1 MILIADSGSTKTD
14 WMLLHSKGL
23 RKGEIIATFHTQGI
37 TPIHQTP
44 DVIRHI
50 LGQELMSQLS
60 TFPRAQLIDSGEL
73 EGSLL
78 SKVKVYFYGSGC
90 TPAHVPMMTQML
102 GEVFSPQ
109 QVEVHSDLMAAAR
122 ALCQREAGIA
132 CILGTGAN
140 SCLYDGQDIVQ
151 NTPALGYILGDEGGG
166 AVLGRM
172 FMNAIFKNPQYADI
186 RDEYLKKEKLTQADI
201 INKVYRE
208 PLANRFLA
216 TTSLFIS
223 ERMDNPLLKQLV
235 VDNFRQFFRCNIVPY
250 QHPELPVHFVGSMAS
265 NYPEALKEA
274 AKKENFHVGTIVQ
287 SPIEGL
293 VKYHSL

>member
-1 MILIADSGSTKTD
+1 MILIADSGGTKTD

-78 SKVKVYFYGSGC
+78 SKVKVFFYGSGC

-140 SCLYDGQDIVQ
+140 SCLYDGENIVQ

-172 FMNAIFKNPQYADI
+172 FMNAIFKNPQFADI

-216 TTSLFIS
+216 TTSLFIA

-250 QHPELPVHFVGSMAS
+250 QHPELPVHFVGSMADA
-265 NYPEALKEA
+265 YPEALKEA
-274 AKKENFHVGTIVQ
+274 AKKEKFRVGTIVK
-287 SPIEGL
+287 SPIDGL
-293 VKYHSL
+293 VKYHSI

>member
-1 MILIADSGSTKTD
+1 MILLADSGGTKTD

-37 TPIHQTP
+37 TPIHQTS

-73 EGSLL
+73 DGSLL
-78 SKVKVYFYGSGC
+78 SAVKVFFYGSGC
-90 TPAHVPMMTQML
+90 TPAHVPIMTQML

-122 ALCQREAGIA
+122 ALCQHEAGIA

-140 SCLYDGQDIVQ
+140 SCLYDGQNIVQ

-172 FMNAIFKNPQYADI
+172 FMNAIFKNPKFADI

-216 TTSLFIS
+216 TTSLFIV
-223 ERMDNPLLKQLV
+223 ERMDNPLLRKLV

-250 QHPELPVHFVGSMAS
+250 QHPELPVHFVGSMAHA
-265 NYPEALKEA
+265 YPEALQEA
-274 AKKENFHVGTIVQ
+274 AQKEGFHVGTIVQ

-293 VKYHSL
+293 VKYHSM

>member
-1 MILIADSGSTKTD
+1 MILIADSGGTKTD

-73 EGSLL
+73 DGSLL
-78 SKVKVYFYGSGC
+78 SAVKVFFYGSGC

-140 SCLYDGQDIVQ
+140 SCLYDGKYIVQ

-216 TTSLFIS
+216 TTSLFIA

-265 NYPEALKEA
+265 SYPEALKEA
-274 AKKENFHVGTIVQ
+274 AKKEKFHVGTIVQ

>member
-78 SKVKVYFYGSGC
+78 SKVKVFFYGSGC

-140 SCLYDGQDIVQ
+140 SCLYDGENIVQ

-172 FMNAIFKNPQYADI
+172 FMNAIFKNPQFADI

-216 TTSLFIS
+216 TTSLFIA

-250 QHPELPVHFVGSMAS
+250 QHPELPVHFVGSMAHA
-265 NYPEALKEA
+265 YPEALKEA
-274 AKKENFHVGTIVQ
+274 AQMEGFHVGTIVQ
-287 SPIEGL
+287 SPIDGL
-293 VKYHSL
+293 VRYHSI

>member
-1 MILIADSGSTKTD
+1 MILIADSGGTKTD

-44 DVIRHI
+44 DAIRHI

-73 EGSLL
+73 DGSLL
-78 SKVKVYFYGSGC
+78 SAVKVFFYGSGC

-140 SCLYDGQDIVQ
+140 SCLYDGKDIVQ

-186 RDEYLKKEKLTQADI
+186 RVEYL
-201 INKVYRE
+201 R
-208 PLANRFLA
+208 
-216 TTSLFIS
+216 
-223 ERMDNPLLKQLV
+223 
-235 VDNFRQFFRCNIVPY
+235 
-250 QHPELPVHFVGSMAS
+250 
-265 NYPEALKEA
+265 
-274 AKKENFHVGTIVQ
+274 
-287 SPIEGL
+287 
-293 VKYHSL
+293 

>member
-1 MILIADSGSTKTD
+1 MILIADSGGTKTD

-60 TFPRAQLIDSGEL
+60 TFPRAQL
-73 EGSLL
+73 
-78 SKVKVYFYGSGC
+78 
-90 TPAHVPMMTQML
+90 THVPQMTQML

-122 ALCQREAGIA
+122 ALCQREPGIA

-140 SCLYDGQDIVQ
+140 SCLYDGNAIVQ

-216 TTSLFIS
+216 TTSLFIA

-250 QHPELPVHFVGSMAS
+250 QHPELPVHFVGSMAHA
-265 NYPEALKEA
+265 YPEALKEA
-274 AKKENFHVGTIVQ
+274 AQMEGFHVGTIVQ
-287 SPIEGL
+287 SPIDGL
-293 VKYHSL
+293 VRYHSI

>member
-78 SKVKVYFYGSGC
+78 SKVKVFFYGSGC

-140 SCLYDGQDIVQ
+140 SCLYDGENIVQ

-172 FMNAIFKNPQYADI
+172 FMNAIFKNPQFADI

-216 TTSLFIS
+216 TTSLFIA

-235 VDNFRQFFRCNIVPY
+235 VDNFCQFFRCNIVPY
-250 QHPELPVHFVGSMAS
+250 QHPELPVHFVGSMADA
-265 NYPEALKEA
+265 YPEALKEA
-274 AKKENFHVGTIVQ
+274 AKKEKFRVGTIVK
-287 SPIEGL
+287 SPIDGL
-293 VKYHSL
+293 VKYHSI

>member
-1 MILIADSGSTKTD
+1 MILIADSGGTKTD
-14 WMLLHSKGL
+14 WILLHSRGL
-23 RKGEIIATFHTQGI
+23 KKGEIIATFHTQGI

-73 EGSLL
+73 DGSLL
-78 SKVKVYFYGSGC
+78 AAVKVFFYGSGC

-102 GEVFSPQ
+102 AEVFSPQ

-122 ALCQREAGIA
+122 SLCQREPGIA

-140 SCLYDGQDIVQ
+140 SCLYDGQDIIQ

-166 AVLGRM
+166 AVLGRL
-172 FMNAIFKNPQYADI
+172 FMNAIFKNPEFAEI
-186 RDEYLKKEKLTQADI
+186 RDEYLQKEKLTQADI
-201 INKVYRE
+201 IQRVYRE

-235 VDNFRQFFRCNIVPY
+235 VENFRQFFRRNIVPY
-250 QHPELPVHFVGSMAS
+250 QRPDLPVHFVGSMAS
-265 NYPEALKEA
+265 SYPEALKEA
-274 AKKENFHVGTIVQ
+274 AKKEKFRVGTIVQ
-287 SPIEGL
+287 SPIDGL

>member
-78 SKVKVYFYGSGC
+78 SKVKVFFYGSGC

-140 SCLYDGQDIVQ
+140 SCLYDGENIVQ

-172 FMNAIFKNPQYADI
+172 FMNAIFKNPQFADI

-216 TTSLFIS
+216 TTSLFIA

-250 QHPELPVHFVGSMAS
+250 QHPELPVHFVGSMADA
-265 NYPEALKEA
+265 YPEALKEA
-274 AKKENFHVGTIVQ
+274 AKKEKFRVGTIVK
-287 SPIEGL
+287 SPIDGL
-293 VKYHSL
+293 VKYHSM

>member
-1 MILIADSGSTKTD
+1 MILIADSGGTKTD

-73 EGSLL
+73 DGSLL
-78 SKVKVYFYGSGC
+78 SAVKVFFYGSGC

-140 SCLYDGQDIVQ
+140 SCLYDGQNIVQ

-166 AVLGRM
+166 AVLGRH
-172 FMNAIFKNPQYADI
+172 FMNAIFKNPQYAGI

-201 INKVYRE
+201 IQRVYRE

-216 TTSLFIS
+216 TTSLFIA

-265 NYPEALKEA
+265 SYPEALKEA
-274 AKKENFHVGTIVQ
+274 AKKEKFRVGTIVQ

-293 VKYHSL
+293 VKYHSI

>member
-1 MILIADSGSTKTD
+1 MILIADSGGTKTD

-73 EGSLL
+73 DGSLL
-78 SKVKVYFYGSGC
+78 SKVKVFFYGSGC
-90 TPAHVPMMTQML
+90 TPAHVPQMTQML

-140 SCLYDGQDIVQ
+140 SCLYDGNTIVQ

-172 FMNAIFKNPQYADI
+172 FMNAIFKNPQFAGI

-201 INKVYRE
+201 IQRVYRE

-216 TTSLFIS
+216 TTSLFIA
-223 ERMDNPLLKQLV
+223 ERMDNPLLRQLV

-250 QHPELPVHFVGSMAS
+250 QHPELPVHFVGSMAHA
-265 NYPEALKEA
+265 YPEALQEA
-274 AKKENFHVGTIVQ
+274 ARMEGFHVGTIVQ
-287 SPIEGL
+287 SPIDGL
-293 VKYHSL
+293 VRYHSV

>member
-1 MILIADSGSTKTD
+1 MILIADSGGTKTD

-23 RKGEIIATFHTQGI
+23 RKGEIIATFHTKGI

-73 EGSLL
+73 DGSLL
-78 SKVKVYFYGSGC
+78 SAVKVFFYGSGC

-140 SCLYDGQDIVQ
+140 SCLYDGQNIVQ

-172 FMNAIFKNPQYADI
+172 FMNAIFKNPQYAEI

-216 TTSLFIS
+216 TTSLFIA

-265 NYPEALKEA
+265 SYPEALKEA
-274 AKKENFHVGTIVQ
+274 AKKEKFRVGTIVQ

-293 VKYHSL
+293 VKYHSI